1 MAVSEENKMRM
12 LNLLARFSIVAILLG
27 IVFISQSRQATAQV
41 VVDTD
46 PSPITTFPF
55 TAELPSGTYYFSVY
69 ANSGPATI
77 SLEFDPPDGGGG
89 MSVSVSGPDCCAA
102 DAYVG
107 ADTGL
112 SNPVRRESTFN
123 VPSRQRLVLAAY
135 ISVRP
140 QAMVRFTI
148 NMSGSVRGGTEGTGT
163 RGSGIIV
170 TPPPSTPVGPP
181 STVCTDLGLTDPITV
196 DASRDLRSITVAGV
210 LRNLSPTPY
219 IANPYFAP
227 RRSGWIE
234 IVELIGREEPRM
246 VRQIEFTEVPANGSR
261 PFRVTYPVTSSLP
274 RQIEV
279 RILYSPANFT
289 DRTTTNDDCNGA
301 NNVVRTRPLLF
312 GPETIKKL
320 ETLPKK
326 KS

>member
-1 MAVSEENKMRM
+1 MKMV
-12 LNLLARFSIVAILLG
+12 NLLARFSITATILV
-27 IVFISQSRQATAQV
+27 IMFMSQSAQVKSQV

-46 PSPITTFPF
+46 PAPITTFPF

-69 ANSGPATI
+69 AASGPATI

-112 SNPVRRESTFN
+112 SNPVRREATFN

-163 RGSGIIV
+163 RGSGVVV

-181 STVCTDLGLTDPITV
+181 SRVCTDLGLVDGITIEP
-196 DASRDLRSITVAGV
+196 SRDLRSLTVSGV

-219 IANPYFAP
+219 IANPHYAP

-234 IVELIGREEPRM
+234 IAEIIGREAPRILS
-246 VRQIEFTEVPANGSR
+246 QLPFTEIPANGSK
-261 PFRVTYPVTSSLP
+261 PFRETYAITTTLP

-279 RILYSPANFT
+279 RILYAAANFT
-289 DRTTTNDDCNGA
+289 DRTWTNDDCNGA
-301 NNVVRTRPLLF
+301 NNVVRSRPLIF
-312 GPETIKKL
+312 EPETLKKL